1 MPPPSIWGP
10 PLWKVL
16 HGIGVMS
23 GRNHSLRNDSEREA
37 LWLIAHLEYILPCKE
52 CTEHYLQFK
61 KTHPIPKSYTTLG
74 EWICALHNSV
84 NVKLNKETIPFS
96 PEGTADVKGDWAL
109 FLASVKDSILLR
121 LIHGDKLREY
131 ARHMLLWIQYS
142 I

>member
-1 MPPPSIWGP
+1 
-10 PLWKVL
+10 
-16 HGIGVMS
+16 MS